1 MSVYTEA
8 MLASLFNVTTTSPYE
23 CDLEN
28 PVPVKDRK
36 SYRNAM
42 AVSIRV
48 AENKAFGYAVSI
60 MLLVD
65 GHYRKMQWRVLSDE
79 EKKSIQDALG
89 I

>member
-28 PVPVKDRK
+28 PVPVKGRK

-48 AENKAFGYAVSI
+48 AENKAFGYAASI

-65 GHYRKMQWRVLSDE
+65 EHYRKIQWRVLSDE
-79 EKKSIQDALG
+79 EKKNIQDALG

>member
-1 MSVYTEA
+1 
-8 MLASLFNVTTTSPYE
+8 
-23 CDLEN
+23 
-28 PVPVKDRK
+28 
-36 SYRNAM
+36 M

-48 AENKAFGYAVSI
+48 AENKAFGYAASI

>member
-8 MLASLFNVTTTSPYE
+8 MLASLFKVTTTSPYE
-23 CDLEN
+23 CDFEI

-36 SYRNAM
+36 SYCNAV

-48 AENKAFGYAVSI
+48 SENKAFGYAVSI

-65 GHYRKMQWRVLSDE
+65 ELYRKIQWRVLSDE
-79 EKKSIQDALG
+79 EKKNIQDALG

>member
-1 MSVYTEA
+1 MNVYTEA
-8 MLASLFNVTTTSPYE
+8 MLASLFNVTTTSSYE
-23 CDLEN
+23 CDFEI
-28 PVPVKDRK
+28 PVPVKGRK
-36 SYRNAM
+36 SYCNAV

-48 AENKAFGYAVSI
+48 SENKAFGYAVSI

-79 EKKSIQDALG
+79 EKKNIQDALG

>member
-23 CDLEN
+23 GDLEN
-28 PVPVKDRK
+28 PVPVKGRK
-36 SYRNAM
+36 SYCNAVV
-42 AVSIRV
+42 VSIRV
-48 AENKAFGYAVSI
+48 SENKAFGYAVSI

-65 GHYRKMQWRVLSDE
+65 EHYRKIQWRVLSDE
-79 EKKSIQDALG
+79 EKKNIQDALG

>member
-23 CDLEN
+23 CDLED
-28 PVPVKDRK
+28 PVPVKGMK
-36 SYRNAM
+36 SYRNAV

-48 AENKAFGYAVSI
+48 SENKAFGYAVSI

-79 EKKSIQDALG
+79 EKKNIQDALG